1 MFTCGWSIGDIVFII
16 YKDVPPESELSL
28 ALAGSHRWR
37 RVCVVLSFTRQTDII
52 KMSHSVFTFM
62 LWFAEPRWSRANF
75 LHSSSLLSSGSKPEP
90 SCIIHG
96 VFVFSPKH
104 FGAVP
109 HLQRDSKSGAVQRRV
124 GDLPRRSPPPPHPPN
139 THCWLKMTFL
149 GHPDKAILPA
159 AQTGSLKR
167 FFYSGLFTLSWESGI
182 LLWSAASAVARQ
194 EKRL

>member
-1 MFTCGWSIGDIVFII
+1 MII
-16 YKDVPPESELSL
+16 CLSLCVYVWVVDRGYHVYYLQRHSLELELSL

-37 RVCVVLSFTRQTDII
+37 CVCVVLSFMRQTDII
-52 KMSHSVFTFM
+52 KISVFTFI
-62 LWFAEPRWSRANF
+62 LWFAEQRWSRANF

-104 FGAVP
+104 LGAIQ

-124 GDLPRRSPPPPHPPN
+124 ADLPRQSFFP
-139 THCWLKMTFL
+139 THCWLKMTFM
-149 GHPDKAILPA
+149 GHPDRAILPA

-167 FFYSGLFTLSWESGI
+167 FSYSCLLTLFWESGI
-182 LLWSAASAVARQ
+182 LLWSTASALPRQ
-194 EKRL
+194 KKRL